1 MSEITKMEA
10 EQKNLPQ
17 DPKRR
22 RFLQA
27 GLAGTGLAL
36 TETVLHAQ
44 QTQQKPQP
52 PKPEGQGTMMASAF
66 AGQNVMNHS
75 ALHPGALAPLPMT
88 NTGPGQVPRKPLGKT
103 GVNVSIMGIG
113 GSTVGQA
120 KSYDEAAQI
129 MHEAIDAG
137 VTFMDNAWEYN
148 EHKSEEWM
156 GQALQGRRDKVFL
169 MTKVCTHGRDAK
181 VAMQQLEESLRR
193 LRTDHLDLWQIHEVV
208 HFNDPDL
215 HFMPGGVVEA
225 LALAKQ
231 QGKVR
236 FVGFTGHK
244 NPLIHLRM
252 LELADQHGVYFDTVQ
267 MPLNP
272 FDATF
277 RSFAQHVLPEANR
290 RGIGALG
297 MKSLGGSG
305 EAVLQGKITVT
316 EALRFAMSLPV
327 ATTISGIDSLQVL
340 RQNLAIARD
349 FKPMAETEMQSLRD
363 RCAAAASDGH
373 LELYKT
379 TKKYDAAVGREQ
391 HGFPS
396 IEELPA

>member
-1 MSEITKMEA
+1 MAA
-10 EQKNLPQ
+10 ENKTGEETQ
-17 DPKRR
+17 DPPQNPHRR
-22 RFLQA
+22 QFLQA
-27 GLAGTGLAL
+27 GLTGAGMALGESLA
-36 TETVLHAQ
+36 HAR
-44 QTQQKPQP
+44 QTQQKPTP
-52 PKPEGQGTMMASAF
+52 PKPEGEDTMMPSAF

-75 ALHPGALAPLPMT
+75 APHPGVLAALPMT
-88 NTGPGQVPRKPLGKT
+88 NTGPGQIPQKPLGKT
-103 GVNVSIMGIG
+103 GVNVSIIGIG
-113 GSTVGQA
+113 GFTLGQA
-120 KSYDEAAQI
+120 KSYDEAEQI
-129 MHEAIDAG
+129 LHEAVDAG

-148 EHKSEEWM
+148 EHKSEDWM
-156 GQALQGRRDKVFL
+156 GRGLQGRRDKVFL

-181 VAMQQLEESLRR
+181 VAMQQLDESLRR

-215 HFMPGGVVEA
+215 HFMPGGAVEA
-225 LALAKQ
+225 LILAKQ

-236 FVGFTGHK
+236 FLGFTGHK
-244 NPLIHLRM
+244 NPMIHLRM
-252 LELADQHGVYFDTVQ
+252 LELADQHNVKFDTVQ

-290 RGIGALG
+290 RGMGALG

-305 EAVLQGKITVT
+305 EAVLKGAITVP

-340 RQNLAIARD
+340 RQNLGVARD
-349 FKPMAETEMQSLRD
+349 FKSMTESEMQSLRD
-363 RCAAAASDGH
+363 RCASAASDGH

-396 IEELPA
+396 SEDLPA